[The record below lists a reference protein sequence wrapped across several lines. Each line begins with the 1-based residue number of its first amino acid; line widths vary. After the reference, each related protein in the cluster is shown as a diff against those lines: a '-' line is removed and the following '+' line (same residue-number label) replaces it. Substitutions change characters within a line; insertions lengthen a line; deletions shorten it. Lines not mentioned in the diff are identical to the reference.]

1 MKVNGEGKPERLAL
15 FAQTDSELSDSDPE
29 ETEFEREFIDINRRR
44 SLRKHKE
51 NSATLSPNGLSS
63 NKNLAL
69 SECSVSPISN
79 LSGRSHISAKTP
91 SSGLSSTPGPGRSS
105 RLSQLNKDDLSD
117 TDSEEPLYITKPSSH
132 LLCNICNRVLRR
144 PVITQCGHTYCARC
158 VMSGNVKECPVD
170 GQDLALVVEN
180 IALREQIGGLT
191 VYCKFGCAMKEGG
204 EKVYTGQACTD
215 KITFHERKFHE
226 AQCPWSI
233 VPCPNS
239 DQCGT
244 LLARD
249 LTEHLVECQHATCE
263 NVKYGCDFKGTSRD
277 VDTHQADCKF
287 MVVRGVIESFR
298 STIDNL
304 VVEVSKQSKQIRE
317 LRKAVISMEQE
328 NIQRD
333 RKLDL
338 KLASLDESQSHCNTS
353 LDETR
358 QMVNE
363 ISTEMNNVQS
373 QLGLVGNIEQHV
385 FKCKGT
391 FVGHDGPIW
400 SMASSG
406 DLLFS
411 GSSDHTIKIWD
422 TLANFTCLKTLQ
434 GHEGMVLALCV
445 SNGVLYSSA
454 SDNKICVWDIKSYR
468 LLESFSAHSN
478 PVCTLAANDRYVFSG
493 SLRVI
498 NVWDVATFQAVHT
511 IDNLN
516 HWVRALVI
524 KKNKLYAGIYQAI
537 KIWDVSTFE
546 AERIIDI
553 KGGSVYSMV
562 VTDSWIICG
571 TYEKGIQMH
580 SLHNTRESH
589 VLTGH
594 SGTVYCLGFYT
605 SAGHTRLFSGANDRT
620 IKVWNV
626 DRKIPSQTLDRH
638 QGSVCCL
645 VVSKGKIFSGAMDST
660 IKVWQ

>member
-1 MKVNGEGKPERLAL
+1 MKVNGNGKPERLAL
-15 FAQTDSELSDSDPE
+15 FAQTDSELSESDGSDPE
-29 ETEFEREFIDINRRR
+29 ETAFEREFIDINRRR
-44 SLRKHKE
+44 SMRKHKE
-51 NSATLSPNGLSS
+51 NSTTLSPNALSN
-63 NKNLAL
+63 NKVAL

-79 LSGRSHISAKTP
+79 MSGRSHISAKTP
-91 SSGLSSTPGPGRSS
+91 STASGLPSSRSS
-105 RLSQLNKDDLSD
+105 RLSQLHKEDLSD
-117 TDSEEPLYITKPSSH
+117 SETEEPLYITKPSSH
-132 LLCNICNRVLRR
+132 LLCNICKRVLRR

-158 VMSGNVKECPVD
+158 VMIGRVKDCPMD
-170 GQDLALVVEN
+170 GQELALVVEN
-180 IALREQIGGLT
+180 IALREQIGGLM
-191 VYCKFGCAMKEGG
+191 VYCKFGCAVKEGG
-204 EKVYTGQACTD
+204 DKVYTGQSCTD
-215 KITFHERKFHE
+215 KLTFHQRKVHE
-226 AQCPWSI
+226 SQCPWSI

-239 DQCGT
+239 EECGT

-249 LTEHLVECQHATCE
+249 VTEHLLECKHATCE
-263 NVKYGCDFKGTSRD
+263 NVKYGCDFKGTSGE
-277 VDTHQADCKF
+277 VDTHEEDCKF
-287 MVVRGVIESFR
+287 RVVRGVVESFR
-298 STIDNL
+298 GTIENL
-304 VVEVSKQSKQIRE
+304 VVEVSKQNKQIKE
-317 LRKAVISMEQE
+317 LRNAVLVMEQE
-328 NIQRD
+328 NVQRD

-338 KLASLDESQSHCNTS
+338 KLTSLDESQSHCNTS
-353 LDETR
+353 LNETR

-445 SNGVLYSSA
+445 HNGALYSSA
-454 SDNKICVWDIKSYR
+454 SDNKICVWDIKSHR

-478 PVCTLAANDRYVFSG
+478 PVCTLAANDSYFFSG

-537 KIWDVSTFE
+537 KIWDVTTFE
-546 AERIIDI
+546 TERIIDI

-580 SLHNTRESH
+580 SLHNDQSH

-594 SGTVYCLGFYT
+594 TGTVYCLGFYT

-645 VVSKGKIFSGAMDST
+645 VVAKGKIFSGAMDST